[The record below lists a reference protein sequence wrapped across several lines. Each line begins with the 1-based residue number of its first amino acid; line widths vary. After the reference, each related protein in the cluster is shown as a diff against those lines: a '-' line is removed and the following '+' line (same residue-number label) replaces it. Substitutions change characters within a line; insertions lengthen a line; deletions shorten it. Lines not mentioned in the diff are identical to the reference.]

1 MELVKWYIWRKTKG
15 NKKEPGEGKADIL
28 NALVMV
34 APTEKV
40 RLNKAYRRISAISRQ
55 NSNQRAPEMVLTC
68 HVQKLAMRLMCKSV
82 MGTRE
87 SDRR

>member
-40 RLNKAYRRISAISRQ
+40 RLNKAHRRIKCYKQ
-55 NSNQRAPEMVLTC
+55 TEQQP
-68 HVQKLAMRLMCKSV
+68 KSP
-82 MGTRE
+82 
-87 SDRR
+87 

>member
-40 RLNKAYRRISAISRQ
+40 RLNKAYRKIK
-55 NSNQRAPEMVLTC
+55 C
-68 HVQKLAMRLMCKSV
+68 CKQTEQQPKSP
-82 MGTRE
+82 
-87 SDRR
+87 